1 MSPQATGRLLFN
13 MLGAIAQF
21 ETEIRA
27 ERQMVGIQKAKQH
40 GVHFGRRKTL
50 TRQQTSELQQRRE
63 QGELIKTL
71 MKDYG
76 LSKSSVYRYL
86 DEAKPTAQQR
96 ATNGA
101 PHQARRQQ
109 QNTHHATE
117 PETRSRLDLMI
128 EPVRGGDGI

>member
-1 MSPQATGRLLFN
+1 

-27 ERQMVGIQKAKQH
+27 KRQMDGIKKAKQR

-50 TRQQTSELQQRRE
+50 TRQQTSELQQRRA

-86 DEAKPTAQQR
+86 DEAEPTA
-96 ATNGA
+96 A
-101 PHQARRQQ
+101 
-109 QNTHHATE
+109 
-117 PETRSRLDLMI
+117 
-128 EPVRGGDGI
+128 